1 MSATPANPTKPQ
13 PPAPHPAAAP
23 GRRSFLTLTALTAL
37 GAGGVPVMAGC
48 RLSRGGVGSGGGG
61 ASDGGGASAG
71 ASGGASAGGGPSD
84 PLAWQD
90 LDGQVMG
97 HHVTARVSPLV
108 RVDDQVVLLVVNL
121 TRAADDAT
129 VADVLDTQSSPDP
142 TQQNT
147 IDLANYLGDPPSHL
161 GASFTHLIDPDGM
174 RVLRPVAATGEQL
187 KVDLGQTVTSN
198 LVFNATGIDQLDH
211 VTVYVPQTGFTTVGV
226 IDRTEATGAGIDPQ
240 TLDDLDQALKEHRA
254 SAPTT
259 PDAGAQNLDAG
270 PVPIE
275 RYTRALD
282 DSTGTRT
289 TDKDVTVTLASDVT
303 FDSDSYNLTAAA
315 DAQLQTVADQ
325 IAQYPDGGNLDI
337 VGHTDDV
344 ADNAHN
350 QTLSENRAGTVKD
363 RLGQLAALTK
373 WQITTTGKGETE
385 PAINDTTDEAR
396 AANRRVVIT
405 ITPTS
410 GTTAK
415 QPGTT
420 GTATPPAPP
429 ASDTG
434 LPEAQGPVG
443 TGPDGVTV
451 PGPDGKGQITITLDH
466 VTRNGGLLTAQ
477 LTITTG
483 PGGTDDATLTTWLKD
498 PAQAFAS
505 SRGENGGASAVGIAN
520 GLTLLADGQRLYPTD
535 YLPPDSTWHHPLTEL
550 YTYKPLKEGAT
561 TTICV
566 AWPDTAQDTLTLDH
580 PPTKNSNQY
589 AYRLT
594 NIPVITA

>member
-1 MSATPANPTKPQ
+1 MSPKPR
-13 PPAPHPAAAP
+13 PLALHPKQSS
-23 GRRSFLTLTALTAL
+23 RRSFLTLTALTA
-37 GAGGVPVMAGC
+37 AGVPVVAGC
-48 RLSRGGVGSGGGG
+48 RLSRAGSGGGG
-61 ASDGGGASAG
+61 GAGSSGAASPAPDG
-71 ASGGASAGGGPSD
+71 
-84 PLAWQD
+84 WQD
-90 LDGQVMG
+90 LDGHLLG
-97 HHVTARVSPLV
+97 HRVSVRVSPLV
-108 RVDDQVVLLVVNL
+108 RVSEEATALVLEL
-121 TRAADDAT
+121 TRAADDAA
-129 VADVLDTQSSPDP
+129 VADVQSSESGSDDSD
-142 TQQNT
+142 NT
-147 IDLANYLGDPPSHL
+147 VYASTSLGRPLPAR
-161 GASFTHLIDPDGM
+161 GASGVRLIDTAGAG
-174 RVLRPVAATGEQL
+174 RVWTAGSASGGTLELKPGETVSSTVVFAP
-187 KVDLGQTVTSN
+187 VDL
-198 LVFNATGIDQLDH
+198 DE
-211 VTVYVPQTGFTTVGV
+211 VTVLVPQTGFVRVRV
-226 IDRTEATGAGIDPQ
+226 IDRDAAADVGVSSEALGKADKIIQDN
-240 TLDDLDQALKEHRA
+240 
-254 SAPTT
+254 S
-259 PDAGAQNLDAG
+259 G
-270 PVPIE
+270 PGDKAAVVPLE

-420 GTATPPAPP
+420 GTATPSAPP

-561 TTICV
+561 TTVCV
-566 AWPDTAQDTLTLDH
+566 VWPDTGQDTVTLDH
-580 PPTKNSNQY
+580 PGHKNNLSY
-589 AYRLT
+589 VFRLT
-594 NIPVITA
+594 DIPVITA

>member
-1 MSATPANPTKPQ
+1 MSPKPR
-13 PPAPHPAAAP
+13 PLALHPKQSS
-23 GRRSFLTLTALTAL
+23 RRSFLTLTALTA
-37 GAGGVPVMAGC
+37 AGVPVVAGC
-48 RLSRGGVGSGGGG
+48 RLSRAGSGGGG
-61 ASDGGGASAG
+61 GVSGGGGAGSSG
-71 ASGGASAGGGPSD
+71 AASPAPDG
-84 PLAWQD
+84 WQD
-90 LDGQVMG
+90 LDGHLLG
-97 HHVTARVSPLV
+97 HRVSVRVSPLV
-108 RVDDQVVLLVVNL
+108 RVSEEATALVLEL
-121 TRAADDAT
+121 TRAADDAA
-129 VADVLDTQSSPDP
+129 VADVQSSESGSDDSD
-142 TQQNT
+142 NT
-147 IDLANYLGDPPSHL
+147 VYASTSLGRPLPAR
-161 GASFTHLIDPDGM
+161 GASGVRLIDTAGAG
-174 RVLRPVAATGEQL
+174 RVWTAGSASGGTLELKPGETVSSTVVFTP
-187 KVDLGQTVTSN
+187 VDL
-198 LVFNATGIDQLDH
+198 DE
-211 VTVYVPQTGFTTVGV
+211 VTVLVPQTGFVRVRV
-226 IDRTEATGAGIDPQ
+226 IDRDAAADVGVSSEALGKADKIIQDN
-240 TLDDLDQALKEHRA
+240 
-254 SAPTT
+254 S
-259 PDAGAQNLDAG
+259 G
-270 PVPIE
+270 PGDKAAVVPLE

-396 AANRRVVIT
+396 AANRRVAIT

-410 GTTAK
+410 GTTT
-415 QPGTT
+415 QPGTPN
-420 GTATPPAPP
+420 TATPPAPP

>member
-1 MSATPANPTKPQ
+1 MSTAPANPTKPQ
-13 PPAPHPAAAP
+13 PPTLHPARSS
-23 GRRSFLTLTALTAL
+23 RRFFLTLTTLTAL
-37 GAGGVPVMAGC
+37 GAGGVPVMTGC
-48 RLSRGGVGSGGGG
+48 RLSKVGANNG
-61 ASDGGGASAG
+61 ASSGPGGSTSPVSASPA
-71 ASGGASAGGGPSD
+71 PTD
-84 PLAWQD
+84 FQT
-90 LDGQVMG
+90 LDARIVG
-97 HHVTARVSPLV
+97 HRLSVRVSPLV
-108 RVDDQVVLLVVNL
+108 RTSEEATALVLEF
-121 TRAADDAT
+121 TRAADDAAM
-129 VADVLDTQSSPDP
+129 VDVQQHWNSDSRMPVNPYMTDSVNSSVR
-142 TQQNT
+142 
-147 IDLANYLGDPPSHL
+147 LL
-161 GASFTHLIDPDGM
+161 DPDQG
-174 RVLRPVAATGEQL
+174 RVWITTLDSLQYLILAPGESDTVYIPFGPV
-187 KVDLGQTVTSN
+187 D
-198 LVFNATGIDQLDH
+198 IDQ
-211 VTVYVPQTGFTTVGV
+211 VTAFIPQTGFVPLGV
-226 IDRTEATGAGIDPQ
+226 IDRDTATTIGIDLAAMDK
-240 TLDDLDQALKEHRA
+240 TLGKLSTDSGR
-254 SAPTT
+254 SAP
-259 PDAGAQNLDAG
+259 
-270 PVPIE
+270 VRIE
-275 RYTRALD
+275 SFTEALD
-282 DSTGTRT
+282 DSTNTRT
-289 TDKDVTVTLASDVT
+289 TDQNVTVTLSSDVT
-303 FDSDSYNLTAAA
+303 FDSDSANLSDKA
-315 DAQLQTVADQ
+315 DGQLQTVAGQ
-325 IAQYPDGGNLDI
+325 LAQHPDGGNLDI

-344 ADNAHN
+344 ADDAHN
-350 QTLSENRAGTVKD
+350 QKLSEDRAAAVKT
-363 RLGQLAALTK
+363 RLTELADLAK

-396 AANRRVVIT
+396 AANRRVAIT

-410 GTTAK
+410 GTTT
-415 QPGTT
+415 QPGTPNS
-420 GTATPPAPP
+420 ATPSAPP
-429 ASDTG
+429 TSDTG
-434 LPEAQGPVG
+434 LPDAQGPVG

-505 SRGENGGASAVGIAN
+505 SRGENGGASAGGIAN

>member
-1 MSATPANPTKPQ
+1 MSPKPR
-13 PPAPHPAAAP
+13 PLALHPKQSS
-23 GRRSFLTLTALTAL
+23 RRSFLTLTALTA
-37 GAGGVPVMAGC
+37 AGVPVVAGC
-48 RLSRGGVGSGGGG
+48 RLSRAGSGGGG
-61 ASDGGGASAG
+61 GVSGGGGAGSSG
-71 ASGGASAGGGPSD
+71 AASPAPDG
-84 PLAWQD
+84 WQD
-90 LDGQVMG
+90 LDGHLLG
-97 HHVTARVSPLV
+97 HRVSVRVSPLV
-108 RVDDQVVLLVVNL
+108 RVSEEATALVLEL
-121 TRAADDAT
+121 TRAADDAA
-129 VADVLDTQSSPDP
+129 VADVQSSESGSDDSD
-142 TQQNT
+142 NT
-147 IDLANYLGDPPSHL
+147 VYASTSLGRPLPAR
-161 GASFTHLIDPDGM
+161 GASGVRLIDTAGAG
-174 RVLRPVAATGEQL
+174 RVWTAGSASGGTLELKPGETVSSTVVFTP
-187 KVDLGQTVTSN
+187 VDL
-198 LVFNATGIDQLDH
+198 DE
-211 VTVYVPQTGFTTVGV
+211 VTVLVPQTGFVRVRV
-226 IDRTEATGAGIDPQ
+226 IDRDAAADVGVSSEALGKADKIIQDN
-240 TLDDLDQALKEHRA
+240 
-254 SAPTT
+254 S
-259 PDAGAQNLDAG
+259 G
-270 PVPIE
+270 PGDKAAVVPLE

-483 PGGTDDATLTTWLKD
+483 PGGTDDATLTT
-498 PAQAFAS
+498 
-505 SRGENGGASAVGIAN
+505 
-520 GLTLLADGQRLYPTD
+520 
-535 YLPPDSTWHHPLTEL
+535 
-550 YTYKPLKEGAT
+550 
-561 TTICV
+561 
-566 AWPDTAQDTLTLDH
+566 
-580 PPTKNSNQY
+580 
-589 AYRLT
+589 
-594 NIPVITA
+594 

>member
-1 MSATPANPTKPQ
+1 MSPKPR
-13 PPAPHPAAAP
+13 PLALHPKQSS
-23 GRRSFLTLTALTAL
+23 RRSFLTLTALTA
-37 GAGGVPVMAGC
+37 AGVPVVAGC
-48 RLSRGGVGSGGGG
+48 RLSRAGSGGGG
-61 ASDGGGASAG
+61 GAGSSGAASPAPDG
-71 ASGGASAGGGPSD
+71 
-84 PLAWQD
+84 WQD
-90 LDGQVMG
+90 LDGHLLG
-97 HHVTARVSPLV
+97 HRVSVRVSPLV
-108 RVDDQVVLLVVNL
+108 RVSEEATALVLEL
-121 TRAADDAT
+121 TRAADDAA
-129 VADVLDTQSSPDP
+129 VADVQSSESGSDDSD
-142 TQQNT
+142 NT
-147 IDLANYLGDPPSHL
+147 VYASTSLGRPLPAR
-161 GASFTHLIDPDGM
+161 GASGVRLIDTAGAG
-174 RVLRPVAATGEQL
+174 RVWTAGSASGGTLELKPGETVSSTVVFTP
-187 KVDLGQTVTSN
+187 VDL
-198 LVFNATGIDQLDH
+198 DE
-211 VTVYVPQTGFTTVGV
+211 VTVLVPQTGFVRVRV
-226 IDRTEATGAGIDPQ
+226 IDRDAAADVGVSSEALGKADKIIQDN
-240 TLDDLDQALKEHRA
+240 
-254 SAPTT
+254 S
-259 PDAGAQNLDAG
+259 G
-270 PVPIE
+270 PGDKAAVVPLE

-363 RLGQLAALTK
+363 RLGQLADLTK

-434 LPEAQGPVG
+434 LPEAQRPVG
-443 TGPDGVTV
+443 TGPDGVTLN
-451 PGPDGKGQITITLDH
+451 GPDTRGGGQITVTLDH
-466 VTRNGGLLTAQ
+466 VTRTGGLLLGQ
-477 LTITTG
+477 LTVTTG
-483 PGGTDDATLTTWLKD
+483 PGGTGNAFLSSWLTDSSVLL
-498 PAQAFAS
+498 AN
-505 SRGENGGASAVGIAN
+505 SRGEGGTDAMGASS
-520 GLTLLADGQRLYPTD
+520 GLTLLADGQRVYPAD
-535 YLPPDSTWHHPLTEL
+535 YLPPVIDRHRPLTEQTL
-550 YTYKPLKEGAT
+550 TSTLKEGAT
-561 TTICV
+561 TTVCV
-566 AWPDTAQDTLTLDH
+566 VWPDTGQDTVTLDH
-580 PPTKNSNQY
+580 PGHKNNLSY
-589 AYRLT
+589 VFRLT

>member
-13 PPAPHPAAAP
+13 PPTLHPARSS
-23 GRRSFLTLTALTAL
+23 RRFFLTLTTLTAL
-37 GAGGVPVMAGC
+37 GAGGVPVMTGC
-48 RLSRGGVGSGGGG
+48 RLSKVGANNG
-61 ASDGGGASAG
+61 ASSGPGGSTSPVSASPA
-71 ASGGASAGGGPSD
+71 PTD
-84 PLAWQD
+84 FQT
-90 LDGQVMG
+90 LDARIVG
-97 HHVTARVSPLV
+97 HRLSVRVSPLV
-108 RVDDQVVLLVVNL
+108 RTSEEATALVLEF
-121 TRAADDAT
+121 TRAADDAAM
-129 VADVLDTQSSPDP
+129 VDVQQHWNSDSRMPVNPYMTDSVNSSVR
-142 TQQNT
+142 
-147 IDLANYLGDPPSHL
+147 LL
-161 GASFTHLIDPDGM
+161 DPDQG
-174 RVLRPVAATGEQL
+174 RVWITTLDSLQYLILAPGESDTVYIPFGPV
-187 KVDLGQTVTSN
+187 D
-198 LVFNATGIDQLDH
+198 IDQ
-211 VTVYVPQTGFTTVGV
+211 VTAFIPQTGFVPLGV
-226 IDRTEATGAGIDPQ
+226 IDRDTATTIGIDLAAMDK
-240 TLDDLDQALKEHRA
+240 TLGKLSTDSGR
-254 SAPTT
+254 SAP
-259 PDAGAQNLDAG
+259 
-270 PVPIE
+270 VRIE
-275 RYTRALD
+275 SFTEALD
-282 DSTGTRT
+282 DSTNTRT
-289 TDKDVTVTLASDVT
+289 TDQNVTVTLSSDVT
-303 FDSDSYNLTAAA
+303 FDSDSANLSDKA
-315 DAQLQTVADQ
+315 DGQLQTVAGQ
-325 IAQYPDGGNLDI
+325 LAQHPDGGNLDI

-344 ADNAHN
+344 ADDAHN
-350 QTLSENRAGTVKD
+350 QKLSEDRAAAVKT
-363 RLGQLAALTK
+363 RLTELADLAK

-396 AANRRVVIT
+396 AANRRVAIT

-410 GTTAK
+410 GTTT
-415 QPGTT
+415 QPGTPNS
-420 GTATPPAPP
+420 ATPSAPP
-429 ASDTG
+429 TSDTG
-434 LPEAQGPVG
+434 LPDAQGPVG

-505 SRGENGGASAVGIAN
+505 SRGENGGASAGGIAN

>member
-1 MSATPANPTKPQ
+1 MSPKPR
-13 PPAPHPAAAP
+13 PLALHPKQSS
-23 GRRSFLTLTALTAL
+23 RRSFLTLTALTA
-37 GAGGVPVMAGC
+37 AGVPVVAGC
-48 RLSRGGVGSGGGG
+48 RLSRAGSGGGG
-61 ASDGGGASAG
+61 GVSGGGGAGSSG
-71 ASGGASAGGGPSD
+71 AASPAPDG
-84 PLAWQD
+84 WQD
-90 LDGQVMG
+90 LDGHLLG
-97 HHVTARVSPLV
+97 HRVSVRVSPLV
-108 RVDDQVVLLVVNL
+108 RVSEEATALVLEL
-121 TRAADDAT
+121 TRAADDAA
-129 VADVLDTQSSPDP
+129 VADVQSSESGSDDSD
-142 TQQNT
+142 NT
-147 IDLANYLGDPPSHL
+147 VYASTSLGRPLPAR
-161 GASFTHLIDPDGM
+161 GASGVRLIDTAGAG
-174 RVLRPVAATGEQL
+174 RVWTAGSASGGTLELKPGETVSSTVVFTP
-187 KVDLGQTVTSN
+187 VDL
-198 LVFNATGIDQLDH
+198 DE
-211 VTVYVPQTGFTTVGV
+211 VTVLVPQTGFVRVRV
-226 IDRTEATGAGIDPQ
+226 IDRDAAADVGVSSEALGKADKIIQDN
-240 TLDDLDQALKEHRA
+240 
-254 SAPTT
+254 S
-259 PDAGAQNLDAG
+259 G
-270 PVPIE
+270 PGDKAAVVPLE

-434 LPEAQGPVG
+434 LPDAQGPVG
-443 TGPDGVTV
+443 TGPDGVTLN
-451 PGPDGKGQITITLDH
+451 GPDTRGGGQITVTLDH
-466 VTRNGGLLTAQ
+466 VTRTGGLLLGQ
-477 LTITTG
+477 LTVTTG
-483 PGGTDDATLTTWLKD
+483 PGGTGNAFLSSWLTDSSVLL
-498 PAQAFAS
+498 AN
-505 SRGENGGASAVGIAN
+505 SRGEGGTDAMGASS
-520 GLTLLADGQRLYPTD
+520 GLTLLADGQRVYPAD
-535 YLPPDSTWHHPLTEL
+535 YLPPVIDRHRPLTEQTL
-550 YTYKPLKEGAT
+550 TSTLKEGAT
-561 TTICV
+561 TTVCV
-566 AWPDTAQDTLTLDH
+566 VWPDTGQDTVTLDH
-580 PPTKNSNQY
+580 PGHKNNLSY
-589 AYRLT
+589 VFRLT
-594 NIPVITA
+594 DIPVITA

>member
-1 MSATPANPTKPQ
+1 
-13 PPAPHPAAAP
+13 
-23 GRRSFLTLTALTAL
+23 
-37 GAGGVPVMAGC
+37 
-48 RLSRGGVGSGGGG
+48 
-61 ASDGGGASAG
+61 
-71 ASGGASAGGGPSD
+71 
-84 PLAWQD
+84 
-90 LDGQVMG
+90 
-97 HHVTARVSPLV
+97 LV
-108 RVDDQVVLLVVNL
+108 RVSEEATALVLEL
-121 TRAADDAT
+121 TRAADDAA
-129 VADVLDTQSSPDP
+129 VADVQSSESGSDDSD
-142 TQQNT
+142 NT
-147 IDLANYLGDPPSHL
+147 VYASTSLGRPLPAR
-161 GASFTHLIDPDGM
+161 GASGVRLIDTAGAG
-174 RVLRPVAATGEQL
+174 RVWTAGSASGGTLELKPGETVSSTVVFTP
-187 KVDLGQTVTSN
+187 VDL
-198 LVFNATGIDQLDH
+198 DE
-211 VTVYVPQTGFTTVGV
+211 VTVLVPQTGFVRVRV
-226 IDRTEATGAGIDPQ
+226 IDRDAAADVGVSSEALGKADKIIQDN
-240 TLDDLDQALKEHRA
+240 
-254 SAPTT
+254 S
-259 PDAGAQNLDAG
+259 G
-270 PVPIE
+270 PGDKAAVVPLE

-363 RLGQLAALTK
+363 RLGQLADLTK

>member
-1 MSATPANPTKPQ
+1 MSPKPR
-13 PPAPHPAAAP
+13 PLALHPKQSS
-23 GRRSFLTLTALTAL
+23 RRSFLTLTALTA
-37 GAGGVPVMAGC
+37 AGVPVVAGC
-48 RLSRGGVGSGGGG
+48 RLSRAGSGGGG
-61 ASDGGGASAG
+61 GAGSSGAASPAPDG
-71 ASGGASAGGGPSD
+71 
-84 PLAWQD
+84 WQD
-90 LDGQVMG
+90 LDGHLLG
-97 HHVTARVSPLV
+97 HRVSVRVSPLV
-108 RVDDQVVLLVVNL
+108 RVSEEATALVLEL
-121 TRAADDAT
+121 TRAADDAA
-129 VADVLDTQSSPDP
+129 VADVQSSESGSDDSD
-142 TQQNT
+142 NT
-147 IDLANYLGDPPSHL
+147 VYASTSLGRPLPAR
-161 GASFTHLIDPDGM
+161 GASGVRLIDTAGAG
-174 RVLRPVAATGEQL
+174 RVWTAGSASGGTLELKPGETVSSTVVFTP
-187 KVDLGQTVTSN
+187 VDL
-198 LVFNATGIDQLDH
+198 DE
-211 VTVYVPQTGFTTVGV
+211 VTVLVPQTGFVRVRV
-226 IDRTEATGAGIDPQ
+226 IDRDAAADVGVSSEALGKADKIIQDN
-240 TLDDLDQALKEHRA
+240 
-254 SAPTT
+254 S
-259 PDAGAQNLDAG
+259 G
-270 PVPIE
+270 PGDKAAVVPLE

-434 LPEAQGPVG
+434 LPEAQRPVG
-443 TGPDGVTV
+443 TGPDGVTLN
-451 PGPDGKGQITITLDH
+451 GPDTRGGGQITVTLDH
-466 VTRNGGLLTAQ
+466 VTRTGGLLLGQ
-477 LTITTG
+477 LTVTTG
-483 PGGTDDATLTTWLKD
+483 PGGTGNAFLSSWLTDSSVLL
-498 PAQAFAS
+498 AN
-505 SRGENGGASAVGIAN
+505 SRGEGGTDAMGASS
-520 GLTLLADGQRLYPTD
+520 GLTLLADGQRVYPAD
-535 YLPPDSTWHHPLTEL
+535 YLPPDIDRHRPLTEQTL
-550 YTYKPLKEGAT
+550 TSALKEGAT
-561 TTICV
+561 TTVCV
-566 AWPDTAQDTLTLDH
+566 VWPDTGQDTVTLDH
-580 PPTKNSNQY
+580 PGHKNNLSY
-589 AYRLT
+589 VFRLT
-594 NIPVITA
+594 DIPVITA